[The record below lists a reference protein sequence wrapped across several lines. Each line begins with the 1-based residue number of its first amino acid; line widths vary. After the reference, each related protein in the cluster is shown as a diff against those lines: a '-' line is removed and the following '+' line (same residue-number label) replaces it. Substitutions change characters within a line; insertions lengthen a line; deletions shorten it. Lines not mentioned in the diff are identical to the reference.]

1 MTSVLPTLRRAA
13 SRHCS
18 TCMAAV
24 RPADRVRAR
33 LRSTQSSPARSLASQ
48 AAEAAS
54 CGSDRDGALSVLA
67 CLVVGLHHAQQVRQ
81 AAALAEAE
89 HAVERAWHGEVRRR
103 REVRRRKGAEG
114 ARKRRRRGEQASRG
128 RCGEAS
134 RCGVTPS
141 RRMKSVT
148 CARVASSPSYVTTP
162 SSLSRAFHH
171 SKYGG
176 GSSAFS
182 LAGICAS
189 FSGGQRRGPSRKRN
203 SHCSPR
209 EAAKLLYSHICLR
222 RLPPDMRK
230 EWKQMNRIGAIPA
243 ARVDARARVLLAVG
257 GKHVTLVKPGL

>member
-1 MTSVLPTLRRAA
+1 MRR
-13 SRHCS
+13 H
-18 TCMAAV
+18 
-24 RPADRVRAR
+24 
-33 LRSTQSSPARSLASQ
+33 
-48 AAEAAS
+48 
-54 CGSDRDGALSVLA
+54 
-67 CLVVGLHHAQQVRQ
+67 
-81 AAALAEAE
+81 
-89 HAVERAWHGEVRRR
+89 
-103 REVRRRKGAEG
+103 KGAEG

-222 RLPPDMRK
+222 RLAPDMQK
-230 EWKQMNRIGAIPA
+230 EWKQATRIGAILQHVA
-243 ARVDARARVLLAVG
+243 WDRRSSACCWRVAVG
-257 GKHVTLVKPGL
+257 ARRDTAPAMQVY